1 MKITIKFKEKMIDY
15 DITKVKILPEN
26 HLVLGEFDKVVGIK
40 KENQKLKG
48 LITLI
53 VISAFVLTIFKYYNH
68 EDDTKI
74 IKK

>member
-1 MKITIKFKEKMIDY
+1 MKITIKLKEKMIDY

-26 HLVLGEFDKVVGIK
+26 HLVLDEFDKVVGIQ